1 MQSIQQNIRYEGKIR
16 AGYIGAFFLLLI
28 SFLLSM
34 FANRELIKNSTI
46 VAQTHKVISSLDL
59 MLSKVKDGETG
70 FRGYLVTAD
79 EKYLDNYYGS
89 QKSADSRYR
98 EIKLL
103 VADNKTQ
110 HQDLDK
116 IKNNIEIAYSSLENT
131 LKTMRYSNQANTRG
145 MLDSFTRSKI
155 VMDDIRSGVIAMQ
168 NREEV
173 LLVQRDKKLKTTIG
187 FVKGLV
193 IASVIIAFILALF
206 SFSAHVK
213 GNKERM
219 KAAER
224 LIANQHELKERIGEL
239 ATANTQL
246 VQMRREE
253 KFAATGRI
261 ARTIAHEIRNP
272 LTNINLAAE
281 QLSSE
286 MPSTDENTGF
296 LFEIITRNSNRINQL
311 LSGLLNSTK
320 FSELNYQKVA
330 INKMMDEV
338 LQQAADRMQLN
349 SVSIQKN
356 YGEEIGDITVDKEK
370 IKIAFLN
377 IIINA
382 IESMEGKQDAAFI
395 IETRQEA
402 DKCIVIITDT
412 GSGMNEESV
421 SKIFDPYFTSK
432 PKGNGLGLTNTQ
444 NIILNHKGNIQVKS
458 KKGVGSC
465 FTITLNI

>member
-1 MQSIQQNIRYEGKIR
+1 
-16 AGYIGAFFLLLI
+16 
-28 SFLLSM
+28 M

-46 VAQTHKVISSLDL
+46 VAKTHKVISSLDL

-79 EKYLDNYYGS
+79 EKYLDTYYGS
-89 QKSADSRYR
+89 QKSADSIYR

-110 HQDLDK
+110 HQDLNQ

-131 LKTMRYSNQANTRG
+131 LKTIRYSNQANTKG
-145 MLDSFTRSKI
+145 MLDSFARSKI
-155 VMDDIRSGVIAMQ
+155 VMDEIRSDVTDMQ
-168 NREEV
+168 QREEI
-173 LLVQRDKKLKTTIG
+173 LLIQRDKKLKTTIR
-187 FVKGLV
+187 VVQSLV
-193 IASVIIAFILALF
+193 ISSIIIAFILALF

-224 LIANQHELKERIGEL
+224 LIANQDELKERIAEL

-296 LFEIITRNSNRINQL
+296 LFEMITRNSNRINQL

-320 FSELNYQKVA
+320 FSELNYQKVS
-330 INKMMDEV
+330 INEMVDEV
-338 LQQAADRMQLN
+338 LQLAADRMQLN
-349 SVSIQKN
+349 NVSILKN
-356 YGEEIGDITVDKEK
+356 YGKGIGDITVDKEK

-395 IETRQEA
+395 IETRQEG
-402 DKCIVIITDT
+402 DKCIIMISD
-412 GSGMNEESV
+412 SGCGIDEESL

-432 PKGNGLGLTNTQ
+432 PKGNGLGMTNTQ

-458 KKGVGSC
+458 KKGIGSS